1 MTSRL
6 QTLLALALPVA
17 AATRIPTR
25 DITTSITATNP
36 GFVSFP
42 IRRGSRTLAARD
54 ATASLINEQDTSYL
68 IELTFGSNAQSVN
81 VAIDTGSDELFVDP
95 NCNDRSFTESQQQDC
110 TENGKYDPSTSSTS
124 NVTQETSQITYG
136 SGAVDIQYVVDSIG
150 IPGAGTNMTDVQF
163 GVATASQGLNEGIL
177 GLGFGRGVNLNYSN
191 FVDQLAAQGVTN
203 TKAFSVALGTSDTAG
218 GNIIFGGVDTKKFSG
233 SLATSTIQSPANGDI
248 QRYST
253 QMNSLTFKSGSTS
266 NKYSGSD
273 LSVVLDTGSSLCLLP
288 TSVVSSMAEDF
299 NAQQDASSGLL
310 IVDCN
315 LQDTDGSL
323 DFEFDGVTVSV
334 PFSQF
339 VLSAGGNQCILGV
352 QAVES
357 NSGITALLGDTF
369 LRSAYVVFDQA
380 NMKISMAQYVEC
392 GTNEQA
398 IAAGSDGASGFKGE
412 CSGSTSSS
420 SKSAGQLNRP
430 ATATSV
436 VGFVAAMAALMS
448 LF

>member
-1 MTSRL
+1 MAPGIP
-6 QTLLALALPVA
+6 TLLALALPAVA
-17 AATRIPTR
+17 ATYQIPTR
-25 DITTSITATNP
+25 DVTRTSNP

-42 IRRGSRTLAARD
+42 IRRESKTLAARD

-68 IELTFGSNAQSVN
+68 IQLTFGSNAQPVKI
-81 VAIDTGSDELFVDP
+81 AIDTGSDELFVDP
-95 NCNDRSFTESQQQDC
+95 NCNDSEFTQSQRQDC
-110 TENGKYDPSTSSTS
+110 NRDGKYDPSTSSTS
-124 NVTQETSQITYG
+124 NITQETSQIVYG

-150 IPGAGTNMTDVQF
+150 IPGAGKNMTNVQF
-163 GVATASQGLNEGIL
+163 GVATASQNLNEGIL

-233 SLATSTIQSPANGDI
+233 SLATSTIQTPAAGDI

-266 NKYSGSD
+266 NKYAGSD

-288 TSVVSSMAEDF
+288 TSVVRSMAADF
-299 NAQQDASSGLL
+299 NAQEQSGGLL
-310 IVDCN
+310 AVDCS
-315 LQDTDGSL
+315 LQNRDGSL
-323 DFEFDGVTVSV
+323 DFAFDGVTISV

-339 VLSAGGNQCILGV
+339 ILSAGANTCILGV

-369 LRSAYVVFDQA
+369 LRSAYVVFDQT

-398 IAAGSDGASGFKGE
+398 IASGSAGASGFKGE
-412 CSGSTSSS
+412 CSGSSSSS
-420 SKSAGQLNRP
+420 SKNAGELNRP
-430 ATATSV
+430 VAATSIAGLV
-436 VGFVAAMAALMS
+436 AGVAALVAL
-448 LF
+448 L

>member
-1 MTSRL
+1 MAPQL
-6 QTLLALALPVA
+6 PILLALALPAVTA
-17 AATRIPTR
+17 ASHLPTR
-25 DITTSITATNP
+25 DVVSRTNP

-54 ATASLINEQDTSYL
+54 ATASLINEDDTSYL
-68 IELTFGSNAQSVN
+68 MELTFGSNAQAVKI
-81 VAIDTGSDELFVDP
+81 AIDTGSDELFVNP
-95 NCNDRSFTESQQQDC
+95 NCNDRDFTQQQQEEC
-110 TENGKYDPSTSSTS
+110 TDDGRYDPKTSTTS
-124 NVTQETSQITYG
+124 NVTQATSQIVYG
-136 SGAVDIQYVVDSIG
+136 SGAVNIQYVVDSIG
-150 IPGAGTNMTDVQF
+150 IPGAGKNMTDVQF
-163 GVATASQGLNEGIL
+163 GVATNSQDLNEGIL

-233 SLATSTIQSPANGDI
+233 SLATSTIQSPASGDI

-288 TSVVSSMAEDF
+288 TSIVSDMAQDF
-299 NAQQDASSGLL
+299 NAQQDSSGLL
-310 IVDCN
+310 VVDCS
-315 LQDTDGSL
+315 LQNQDGSL
-323 DFEFDGVTVSV
+323 AFEFDGVTINV

-339 VLSAGGNQCILGV
+339 ILSAGGNECILGV

-369 LRSAYVVFDQA
+369 LRSAYAVFDQT
-380 NMKISMAQYVEC
+380 NMKISLAQYVEC

-398 IAAGSDGASGFKGE
+398 IPTGTDGASKITGA
-412 CSGSTSSS
+412 CNSSSTSSS
-420 SKSAGQLNRP
+420 KSIGDLNRP
-430 ATATSV
+430 AAATSI
-436 VGFVAAMAALMS
+436 VGFVAGMAALMV

>member
-1 MTSRL
+1 MASL
-6 QTLLALALPVA
+6 LPTLLALALPTVA
-17 AATRIPTR
+17 ATSQIPTR
-25 DITTSITATNP
+25 DVVTTTNP

-42 IRRGSRTLAARD
+42 IRRETRTLAARD

-68 IELTFGSNAQSVN
+68 IELTFGSNAQAVK

-95 NCNDRSFTESQQQDC
+95 NCNDRSFTGSQQQDC
-110 TENGKYDPSTSSTS
+110 TEDGQYDPSTSSTS
-124 NVTQETSQITYG
+124 NVTQETSEITYG
-136 SGAVDIQYVVDSIG
+136 SGAVDLQYVVDSIG

-163 GVATASQGLNEGIL
+163 GVATASQGLSEGIL
-177 GLGFGRGVNLNYSN
+177 GLGFGKGVNLNYSN

-218 GNIIFGGVDTKKFSG
+218 GNIIFGGIDTKKFSG
-233 SLATSTIQSPANGDI
+233 SLATSTIQKPANGDI
-248 QRYST
+248 QRYSI

-299 NAQQDASSGLL
+299 NAQQDSASGLL
-310 IVDCN
+310 VVDCS
-315 LQDTDGSL
+315 LQNTDGSL
-323 DFEFDGVTVSV
+323 EFEFDGVTINV

-339 VLSAGGNQCILGV
+339 VLSGGANTCILGV
-352 QAVES
+352 EAVDS
-357 NSGITALLGDTF
+357 SSGITALLGDTF
-369 LRSAYVVFDQA
+369 LRSAYVVFDQT

-392 GTNEQA
+392 GTNEQS
-398 IAAGSDGASGFKGE
+398 ITSGSDGASGFKGE

-420 SKSAGQLNRP
+420 SKSAGELNRP
-430 ATATSV
+430 AAATSI
-436 VGFVAAMAALMS
+436 VGLVAGVAALMC

>member
-1 MTSRL
+1 MGSRL
-6 QTLLALALPVA
+6 QTLLVLALPA
-17 AATRIPTR
+17 LAATSRIPTR
-25 DITTSITATNP
+25 HVTTTTTNP

-68 IELTFGSNAQSVN
+68 VELTFGSNAQSVN

-95 NCNDRSFTESQQQDC
+95 SCNDRSFTQSQQQDC
-110 TENGKYDPSTSSTS
+110 TENGQYDPSTSSTS
-124 NVTQETSQITYG
+124 KVTQETSQITYG
-136 SGAVDIQYVVDSIG
+136 SGAVDIQYVVDNIG
-150 IPGAGTNMTDVQF
+150 IPGAGATMTGVQF

-191 FVDQLAAQGVTN
+191 FVDQLATQGVTK
-203 TKAFSVALGTSDTAG
+203 TRVFSVALGTSDTAG

-233 SLATSTIQSPANGDI
+233 SLATSTIQSPAYGDI
-248 QRYST
+248 QRYSI
-253 QMNSLTFKSGSTS
+253 QMNGLTFKSGSTS

-299 NAQQDASSGLL
+299 NAKQDASSGLL
-310 IVDCN
+310 IVSCSFQN
-315 LQDTDGSL
+315 TDGSL

-334 PFSQF
+334 PFSEF
-339 VLSAGGNQCILGV
+339 ILSAGGNQCILGV

-369 LRSAYVVFDQA
+369 LRSAYVVFDQDQ
-380 NMKISMAQYVEC
+380 NKISMAQYVDC
-392 GTNEQA
+392 GTNEQV
-398 IAAGSDGASGFKGE
+398 IASGSNGASGFKGE
-412 CSGSTSSS
+412 CSGSTAGS
-420 SKSAGQLNRP
+420 SKSAGELNRP
-430 ATATSV
+430 AAGTSII
-436 VGFVAAMAALMS
+436 GFVTGVAALVS

>member
-1 MTSRL
+1 MAPRL
-6 QTLLALALPVA
+6 PTLLALALPAIAV
-17 AATRIPTR
+17 TTHIPTR
-25 DITTSITATNP
+25 DVTSTTNP

-42 IRRGSRTLAARD
+42 IKRGSKTLAARD

-68 IELTFGSNAQSVN
+68 MELTFGSNAQAVKI
-81 VAIDTGSDELFVDP
+81 AIDTGSDELFVNP
-95 NCNDRSFTESQQQDC
+95 NCNDRDFTQSQQQDC
-110 TENGKYDPSTSSTS
+110 TEDGKYVPSTSSTS
-124 NVTQETSQITYG
+124 NVTQETSQIVYG
-136 SGAVDIQYVVDSIG
+136 SGAVNIQYVIDSIG
-150 IPGAGTNMTDVQF
+150 IPGAGKNMTDVQF
-163 GVATASQGLNEGIL
+163 GVATASQDLNEGIL
-177 GLGFGRGVNLNYSN
+177 GLGFGKGVNLNYSN

-203 TKAFSVALGTSDTAG
+203 TRAFSVALGTSDTAG
-218 GNIIFGGVDTKKFSG
+218 GSIIFGGVDTKKFSG
-233 SLATSTIQSPANGDI
+233 SLATSTIQSPASGDI

-288 TSVVSSMAEDF
+288 TSVVSSMANDF
-299 NAQQDASSGLL
+299 NAQEDSSGLL
-310 IVDCN
+310 EVDCS
-315 LQDTDGSL
+315 LQNQDGSL
-323 DFEFDGVTVSV
+323 DFEFDGVTISV

-339 VLSAGGNQCILGV
+339 ILSAGSNSCILGV

-369 LRSAYVVFDQA
+369 LRSAYVVFDQT

-398 IAAGSDGASGFKGE
+398 IATGSDGASKFTGE
-412 CSGSTSSS
+412 CSGSTSNA
-420 SKSAGQLNRP
+420 SKSAGELNRP
-430 ATATSV
+430 AAATSI
-436 VGFVAAMAALMS
+436 VGFVAGVAALMI

>member
-1 MTSRL
+1 MAPRL
-6 QTLLALALPVA
+6 PALLALALPAVA
-17 AATRIPTR
+17 ATTHIPSR
-25 DITTSITATNP
+25 DVTSTTNP

-42 IRRGSRTLAARD
+42 IKRGSKTLAARD
-54 ATASLINEQDTSYL
+54 ATASLINEQDASYL
-68 IELTFGSNAQSVN
+68 IELTFGSNAQAVKI
-81 VAIDTGSDELFVDP
+81 AIDTGSDELFVNP
-95 NCNDRSFTESQQQDC
+95 NCNDRDFTESQQQDC
-110 TENGKYDPSTSSTS
+110 TDDGQYDPSTSSTS
-124 NVTQETSQITYG
+124 NVTEETSQIVYG
-136 SGAVDIQYVVDSIG
+136 SGAVNIQYVVDSIG
-150 IPGAGTNMTDVQF
+150 IPGSGTNMTDVQF
-163 GVATASQGLNEGIL
+163 GVATASQDLNEGIL
-177 GLGFGRGVNLNYSN
+177 GLGFGKDVNLNYSN

-233 SLATSTIQSPANGDI
+233 SLATSTIQGKAEGDI

-288 TSVVSSMAEDF
+288 TSVVSSMADDF
-299 NAQQDASSGLL
+299 NAQQDSSGLL
-310 IVDCN
+310 EVDCSF
-315 LQDTDGSL
+315 QDTDGSL
-323 DFEFDGVTVSV
+323 DFEFDGVTISV

-339 VLSAGGNQCILGV
+339 ILSSANSCILGV

-369 LRSAYVVFDQA
+369 LRSAYVVFDQT

-398 IAAGSDGASGFKGE
+398 IATGSDGASGFKGE
-412 CSGSTSSS
+412 CSGSTTSNA
-420 SKSAGQLNRP
+420 KSTGELNRP
-430 ATATSV
+430 AAATSI
-436 VGFVAAMAALMS
+436 VGFVAGVAALM
-448 LF
+448 FFF

>member
-1 MTSRL
+1 MAPRL
-6 QTLLALALPVA
+6 PALLALALPAVA
-17 AATRIPTR
+17 ATSHIPSR
-25 DITTSITATNP
+25 DVTSTTNP

-42 IRRGSRTLAARD
+42 IKRGSKTLAARD
-54 ATASLINEQDTSYL
+54 ATASLINEQDASYL
-68 IELTFGSNAQSVN
+68 IELTFGSNAQAVKI
-81 VAIDTGSDELFVDP
+81 AIDTGSDELFVNP
-95 NCNDRSFTESQQQDC
+95 NCNDRDFTESQQQDC
-110 TENGKYDPSTSSTS
+110 TEDGQYDPSTSSTS
-124 NVTQETSQITYG
+124 NVTQETSQIVYG
-136 SGAVDIQYVVDSIG
+136 SGAVNIQYVVDSIG
-150 IPGAGTNMTDVQF
+150 IPGSGTNMTDVQF
-163 GVATASQGLNEGIL
+163 GVATASQDLNEGIL
-177 GLGFGRGVNLNYSN
+177 GLGFGKDVNLNYSN
-191 FVDQLAAQGVTN
+191 FVDQLADQGVTN
-203 TKAFSVALGTSDTAG
+203 TRAFSVALGTSDTAG

-233 SLATSTIQSPANGDI
+233 SLATSTIQGKAEGDI

-288 TSVVSSMAEDF
+288 TSVVSSMADDF
-299 NAQQDASSGLL
+299 NAQQDSSGLL
-310 IVDCN
+310 EVDCS

-323 DFEFDGVTVSV
+323 DFEFDGVTISV

-339 VLSAGGNQCILGV
+339 ILSSGNSCILGV

-369 LRSAYVVFDQA
+369 LRSAYVVFDQT

-398 IAAGSDGASGFKGE
+398 IATGSDGASGFKGE
-412 CSGSTSSS
+412 CSGSTTNNA
-420 SKSAGQLNRP
+420 KSTGELNRP
-430 ATATSV
+430 AAATSI
-436 VGFVAAMAALMS
+436 VGFVAGVAALMF

>member
-1 MTSRL
+1 MAPRL
-6 QTLLALALPVA
+6 PALLALALPAVA
-17 AATRIPTR
+17 AASHIPTR
-25 DITTSITATNP
+25 DVTTTTTNP

-42 IRRGSRTLAARD
+42 IKRGSKTLAARD

-68 IELTFGSNAQSVN
+68 MELTFGSNSQAVKI
-81 VAIDTGSDELFVDP
+81 AIDTGSDELFVNP
-95 NCNDRSFTESQQQDC
+95 NCNDRDFTQSQQQDC
-110 TENGKYDPSTSSTS
+110 TEDGKYDPSTSSTS
-124 NVTQETSQITYG
+124 NVTQETSQIVYG
-136 SGAVDIQYVVDSIG
+136 SGAVNIQYVVDSIG
-150 IPGAGTNMTDVQF
+150 IPGAGKNMTDVQF
-163 GVATASQGLNEGIL
+163 GVATASQDLNEGIL
-177 GLGFGRGVNLNYSN
+177 GLGFGQGVNLNYSN

-233 SLATSTIQSPANGDI
+233 SLATSTIQSPASGDI

-299 NAQQDASSGLL
+299 NAQQDSSGLL
-310 IVDCN
+310 EVDCS
-315 LQDTDGSL
+315 LQDQDGSL
-323 DFEFDGVTVSV
+323 DFAFDGVTISV

-339 VLSAGGNQCILGV
+339 ILSAGANSCILGV

-369 LRSAYVVFDQA
+369 LRSAYVVFDQT

-398 IAAGSDGASGFKGE
+398 IASGSDGASGFKGE
-412 CSGSTSSS
+412 CSGSSSSSS
-420 SKSAGQLNRP
+420 SKSAGELNRP
-430 ATATSV
+430 AAATSI
-436 VGFVAAMAALMS
+436 VGFVAGMAALMV